1 MREKPGIIFGNREY
15 LVSEIQGAKI
25 HIDGVVQGVGFRPFV
40 HGLAKRLQLTGWVR
54 NTSAGVDI
62 VVDGTEQALASFL
75 DALKQE
81 APSLARIDEITAETT
96 DGHDFKTFEIVHS
109 EEIKGAF
116 QPISPDVSLCAD
128 CLRELNDPQD
138 RRYRYPF
145 INCTNCGPRF
155 TIITAIPYDRP
166 NTTMA
171 SFEMCADC
179 AAEYHDPDDRRFHAQ
194 PIACPVCGPHIW
206 CEVQGE
212 IVAERDAALAFA
224 RQSLMNGKI
233 AAVKGLGGFHLAC
246 DATNPDAVE
255 LLRSRKMRIEKPFAL
270 MMPDLTTIETH
281 CFVSEEER
289 ALLLSRERPIVI
301 LERRPQSH
309 IATSVAPHQTTLGVM
324 LPYTP
329 LHVLLLEAGENFSPA
344 LVMTSGNMS
353 EEPIATQ
360 NDEARQ
366 RLSSLADVF
375 LLHNRGIQTR
385 CDDSVVRISDKGI
398 YPLRRAR
405 GYAPYHVKLGWE
417 SPSILAAGGELK
429 NTFCLT
435 RERYA
440 FLSHHIGDMENFE
453 TLHAFEEGVR
463 HFEELFRVQPSVMAY
478 DLHPDYMATRYALER
493 AEHEALPI
501 VGVQHHH
508 AHIAA
513 CMAEHGLPGDRPVIG
528 VAFDGTGY
536 GEDGAIWGGEFLL
549 ADYADY
555 RRAYHLTYIPMPGG
569 DAAVREPWR
578 LALAWLQQTGLEWDD
593 DLAPV
598 RASTQEARGTI
609 DRMLNID
616 LNSPLTSSM
625 GRLFDAVSSLI
636 GVRQQIN
643 YEAQAA
649 IELEACVAA
658 DEESAYTFALQN
670 GEVGPS
676 PVIQAVVTDLRK
688 GVPKERIAARFHF
701 AVAHM
706 VNDVCRLLCKQEGI
720 SDVVLSGGVWQ
731 NQVLLKQ
738 TLRLLRQSGVFVYLH
753 RRVPTND
760 GGIAL
765 GQAAIAAHR
774 INQNQADAELTPSVV
789 ERG

>member
-1 MREKPGIIFGNREY
+1 MHSVN
-15 LVSEIQGAKI
+15 EIRGARI
-25 HIDGVVQGVGFRPFV
+25 HVDGVVQGVGFRPFV

-62 VVDGTEQALASFL
+62 VVDGTEVALASLL
-75 DALKQE
+75 DALKHE
-81 APSLARIDEITAETT
+81 APSLARIDKITAETT
-96 DGHDFKTFEIVHS
+96 EVHDFITFEIVHS
-109 EEIKGAF
+109 EEIAGAF
-116 QPISPDVSLCAD
+116 QPISPDVSLCTD

-155 TIITAIPYDRP
+155 TIITGIPYDRP

-179 AAEYHDPDDRRFHAQ
+179 AAEYHDPNDRRFHAQ
-194 PIACPVCGPHIW
+194 PIACPLCGPEIW
-206 CEVQGE
+206 CEVRGE
-212 IVAERDAALAFA
+212 IVAKREAALTFA
-224 RQSLMNGKI
+224 RQSLVDGKI
-233 AAVKGLGGFHLAC
+233 VAVKGLGGFHLAC
-246 DATNPDAVE
+246 DATNPEAVE
-255 LLRSRKMRIEKPFAL
+255 TLRSRKLRIEKPFAV
-270 MMPDLTTIETH
+270 MMPDLATVEAH
-281 CFVSEEER
+281 CLVNEDEC
-289 ALLLSRERPIVI
+289 ALLTSRERPIVI
-301 LERRPQSH
+301 LERRPQSQ
-309 IATSVAPHQTTLGVM
+309 IAPSVAPHQTTLGVI

-329 LHVLLLEAGENFSPA
+329 LHVLLLETGKDFPPA

-360 NDEARQ
+360 NDEARR

-385 CDDSVVRISDKGI
+385 CDDSVLRISDEDI

-405 GYAPYHVKLGWE
+405 GFAPYHVKLGWE
-417 SPSILAAGGELK
+417 SPSILATGGELK

-440 FLSHHIGDMENFE
+440 FLSHHIGDLENFE

-463 HFEELFRVQPSVMAY
+463 HFEELFRVQPSVLAY

-493 AEHEALPI
+493 ADHEGLPV

-549 ADYADY
+549 ADYSDY
-555 RRAYHLTYIPMPGG
+555 RRAYHLTYVPMPGG
-569 DAAVREPWR
+569 EAAVREPWR
-578 LALAWLQQTGLEWDD
+578 LALAWLQQTGLEWED

-598 RASTQEARGTI
+598 RASTHEARQTI
-609 DRMLNID
+609 TRMLNIE

-625 GRLFDAVSSLI
+625 GRLFDAVSALI
-636 GVRQQIN
+636 GVRQRIN

-649 IELEACVAA
+649 IELEANVAA
-658 DEESAYTFALQN
+658 DEESAYAFALRD
-670 GEVGPS
+670 GEVDPS
-676 PVIQAVVTDLRK
+676 PVIQAIVTDLRA
-688 GVPKERIAARFHF
+688 GVPKERIAACFHL
-701 AVAHM
+701 AVADM
-706 VNDVCRLLCKQEGI
+706 VNDVCRLLCKEEGF

-731 NQVLLKQ
+731 NQVLLKH
-738 TLRLLRQSGVFVYLH
+738 TLRLLRQSGVSVYFH

-774 INQNQADAELTPSVV
+774 TDQN
-789 ERG
+789 

>member
-1 MREKPGIIFGNREY
+1 MN
-15 LVSEIQGAKI
+15 EIRGTRI
-25 HIDGVVQGVGFRPFV
+25 HVDGVVQGVGFRPFV
-40 HGLAKRLQLTGWVR
+40 HNLAKRLRLTGWVR

-75 DALKQE
+75 DALKHE
-81 APSLARIDEITAETT
+81 APSLARIDEVTAETT
-96 DGHDFKTFEIVHS
+96 ALNGFKTFEIVQS
-109 EEIKGAF
+109 EEIAGAF
-116 QPISPDVSLCAD
+116 QPISPDVSLCVD

-155 TIITAIPYDRP
+155 TIITGIPYDRP

-194 PIACPVCGPHIW
+194 PIACPVCGPEIW
-206 CEVQGE
+206 CEVQDE
-212 IVAERDAALAFA
+212 IVARREAALAFA
-224 RQSLMNGKI
+224 RRSLVDGKI
-233 AAVKGLGGFHLAC
+233 VAVKGLGGFHLAC
-246 DATNPDAVE
+246 DATNPEAVE
-255 LLRSRKMRIEKPFAL
+255 TLRSRKLRIEKPFAL
-270 MMPDLTTIETH
+270 MMPDLATVEAH
-281 CFVSEEER
+281 CLVNEDER
-289 ALLLSRERPIVI
+289 ALLSARERPIVI

-309 IATSVAPHQTTLGVM
+309 IAPSVAPHQTTLGVM

-329 LHVLLLEAGENFSPA
+329 LHVLLLETGDDFPPA

-385 CDDSVVRISDKGI
+385 CDDSVVRISDDDI

-405 GYAPYHVKLGWE
+405 GYAPYHVQLGWE
-417 SPSILAAGGELK
+417 SPSILATGGELK

-463 HFEELFRVQPSVMAY
+463 HFEELFRVQPSVLAY

-493 AEHEALPI
+493 AEHEGLPV

-549 ADYADY
+549 ADYSDY
-555 RRAYHLTYIPMPGG
+555 RRAYHLTYVPMPGG

-578 LALAWLQQTGLEWDD
+578 LALAWLQHTGLEWED

-598 RASTQEARGTI
+598 RASTHEARQTI
-609 DRMLNID
+609 THMLNIE

-636 GVRQQIN
+636 GVRQRIN

-649 IELEACVAA
+649 IELEANVAA
-658 DEESAYTFALQN
+658 DEESTYAFALQD
-670 GEVGPS
+670 GEVEPS
-676 PVIQAVVTDLRK
+676 TVIQAIVTDLRA
-688 GVPKERIAARFHF
+688 GVPKERIAACFHL

-706 VNDVCRLLCKQEGI
+706 VNDVCRLLCKQEGL

-731 NQVLLKQ
+731 NQVILKHA
-738 TLRLLRQSGVFVYLH
+738 LRLLRKSGVSVYLH

-774 INQNQADAELTPSVV
+774 IDQNQADAEFVHSVM
-789 ERG
+789 GSG